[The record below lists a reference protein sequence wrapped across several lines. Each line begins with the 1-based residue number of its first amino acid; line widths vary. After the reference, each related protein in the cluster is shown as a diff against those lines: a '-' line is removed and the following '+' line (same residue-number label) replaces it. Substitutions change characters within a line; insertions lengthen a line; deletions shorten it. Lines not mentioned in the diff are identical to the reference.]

1 MTKAPDAVS
10 TIVVDNAT
18 NVDDQGTFVN
28 EIARRIRTRASE
40 LGHSQAD
47 VAEKARISTSTL
59 GNYWN
64 AKRPI
69 PLATLLRIA
78 AVLSTSV
85 DRLLGSDAAGDL
97 DLVAIGEIDLAYG
110 MGGTFS
116 DGPVELQTHHFPR
129 AWVESITNTPP
140 AMLTIARG
148 RGDSMQPTVQD
159 GDMVMI
165 DRAQRS
171 IREQDAIWALTVGDI
186 AMIKRIRVRG
196 EIVHIL
202 SDNDRV
208 PPDQAHHEEVNV
220 VGRVIFIGRKV

>member
-1 MTKAPDAVS
+1 M
-10 TIVVDNAT
+10 
-18 NVDDQGTFVN
+18 
-28 EIARRIRTRASE
+28 
-40 LGHSQAD
+40 SQAD
-47 VAEKARISTSTL
+47 VAEKAGIARATL

-64 AKRPI
+64 GKRPI
-69 PLATLLRIA
+69 PLNALRAIA
-78 AVLSTSV
+78 SALSTSV
-85 DRLLGSDAAGDL
+85 DHLLGSDVAEQL

-110 MGGTFS
+110 MGGTFTG
-116 DGPVELQTHHFPR
+116 DPVEVQTHHFPR
-129 AWVESITNTPP
+129 AWIESITNTPP
-140 AMLTIARG
+140 SMLTIARG